1 MKKCLSL
8 LLALTLMLSAFSACG
23 KKEAPAATEAAPA
36 ETAAATET
44 AAVAETEAPA
54 EQETVSDGY
63 YHAGDKIEDFTV
75 TTYDGK
81 EVSLYKVLEEK
92 DMVLLNLWA
101 TYCIPCG
108 NEFPAMQEAY
118 AQYQD
123 KVEIIALSTDPSD
136 SDEVL
141 AEYVQKKGMTFP
153 VTRDTIG
160 LQKRIHANGIPVSI
174 VVDRFGTICVIQA
187 GNATDPAVFTNLF
200 DVYTAEDYT
209 ESVFMPTIHA
219 KLPDA
224 KPADPA
230 ELNAALNGEEGN
242 LVFTN
247 SPDRFYWPM
256 IVEEKDGRTVA
267 SASNVDTPWS
277 QAVLETQLEAKA
289 GEIGRAHV

>member
-1 MKKCLSL
+1 MNHFKKCLSL

-23 KKEAPAATEAAPA
+23 KKAAPAATEAAPV
-36 ETAAATET
+36 ETTAATE
-44 AAVAETEAPA
+44 AAVVAETEAPA
-54 EQETVSDGY
+54 QQTASDGH
-63 YHAGDKIEDFTV
+63 YHVGDKIDDFTV

-174 VVDRFGTICVIQA
+174 V
-187 GNATDPAVFTNLF
+187 
-200 DVYTAEDYT
+200 
-209 ESVFMPTIHA
+209 
-219 KLPDA
+219 
-224 KPADPA
+224 
-230 ELNAALNGEEGN
+230 
-242 LVFTN
+242 
-247 SPDRFYWPM
+247 
-256 IVEEKDGRTVA
+256 
-267 SASNVDTPWS
+267 
-277 QAVLETQLEAKA
+277 
-289 GEIGRAHV
+289 